1 MSEKQFIKFPSIEQ
15 FRNVVSSVT
24 SNCKYNEVPLPTIEF
39 EGTVKLHGT
48 NAGVVMSPN
57 GDVYAQSRN
66 NILSLEKDNA
76 GFAFFVESNKGV
88 FTDLLNSVVE
98 NTGEE
103 HITIFGEWCGA
114 GIQKGVGIS
123 ELDKMF
129 VVFGCKVGE
138 EWVGYHYLESPENRI
153 YNIKNFPTYKMT
165 IDFSNPQISTN
176 KLVEITEAVEAE
188 CPVAK
193 SFGVSGIGEGVVWVA
208 NWNNQ
213 HLMFKVK
220 GEKHSSSK
228 VKKLATVDT
237 EKLENI
243 QKFVEYSVTENRL
256 NQAVEQV
263 FTINNIEPDIK
274 QTGDFLGWVVRDILK
289 EELDTMVASGLE
301 PKQVNGAISKHA
313 RQWWMTFLNNKTL
326 L

>member
-1 MSEKQFIKFPSIEQ
+1 MTEKQFIKFPSIEQ
-15 FRNVVSSVT
+15 FRNCVSTVSAT
-24 SNCKYNEVPLPTIEF
+24 SEHYEMPLPTINF
-39 EGTVKLHGT
+39 KGTVKLHGT
-48 NAGVVMSPN
+48 NAGVVMSPD

-76 GFAFFVESNKGV
+76 GFAFFVEKNKEV
-88 FTDLLNSVVE
+88 FTDLLNCVAE
-98 NTGEE
+98 NTKEDY
-103 HITIFGEWCGA
+103 ITIFGEWCGA

-129 VVFGCKVGE
+129 VIFGCKVGE
-138 EWVGYHYLESPENRI
+138 EWVDYYHLEAPEYRI
-153 YNIKNFPTYKMT
+153 FNIQNFPTYEMD
-165 IDFSNPQISTN
+165 IDFSNAKLSTN

-193 SFGVSGIGEGVVWVA
+193 AFGVSGIGEGVVWTA
-208 NWNNQ
+208 DWKGKR
-213 HLMFKVK
+213 LMFKVK

-256 NQAVEQV
+256 NQAIEQV
-263 FTINNIEPDIK
+263 FTINSIEPSIK
-274 QTGDFLGWVVRDILK
+274 LTGDFLGWVVRDILK
-289 EELDTMVASGLE
+289 EELDTMIASGLE
-301 PKQVNGAISKHA
+301 PKQVNGEISKHA
-313 RQWWMTFLNNKTL
+313 RQWWLNYLNR
-326 L
+326 